1 MSWQWLVPTVS
12 IAYLGLLFAVAYY
25 ADRRA
30 GQGRSLVN
38 NPTIYTL
45 SIAVYCTSWTY
56 YGSVGRAAENG
67 VGFLPIFLG
76 PTLMAA
82 LWWSLLGKI
91 IAIAKSNHI
100 TSIADF
106 IASRYGKSPALGGM
120 VTLFVVV
127 GIMPY
132 IALQLKAVAVSLDVL
147 IHHLDVGV
155 AAGVTAPLHYETAL
169 YVAMILALFAIL
181 FGTRHLD
188 ASERHEG
195 MVTAIAFE
203 SIVKL
208 GAFLLVGLFVTYG
221 LFDGFADLFGQ
232 ALADPGLKRLMTFE
246 VVSGGYASWFSMTF
260 LAMMAVLFLPRQF
273 QVLVV
278 ENVNANHLRQAAW
291 LFPLYLLAFNL
302 FVLPIALAGR
312 LLFAHHGMDPDIFV
326 LTLPIHGRQDWLAL
340 LVYIGGLSAATSMVI
355 VEAIALSTMVSN
367 DWIIPLLLR
376 FRAAF
381 RDDLS
386 GVILTIRRGIIVG
399 LMLLGY
405 LYFRLIGES
414 HTLVSIGMV
423 SFAAVAQFVPAI
435 LLGIYWPGASRRGA
449 MAGLLAGFLVW
460 SHTLLLASFAK
471 SGWIA
476 ASFLTEGPWGITW
489 LKPQALFGLTLFD
502 PITHSV
508 FWSMLANVGL
518 LLTISLF
525 DRQTAVEQIQALNF
539 VNVFEKGAKGGDEYL
554 WSGFVAVGDL
564 KKVLSR
570 FVGPEQADL
579 DFAHYLRQ
587 RHLKLDDNAQA
598 PAHLVAFA
606 ERRLTGAIGSA
617 SARVMISSVVKGESL
632 DLLGVMRILD
642 ETSQVIEYSQR
653 LELKSRQ
660 LEAATRQLQEANTR
674 LQELDRLKDE
684 FISTVSHELRTP
696 LTAIRAFSEI
706 LRDNEEMDAMERHKF
721 TEIIIKEAE
730 RLTRLVNQVLD
741 LAKMESGK
749 MEWHVAEVDLAQI
762 TREAVDATCQL
773 FDNKSIQLRNEVPEH
788 APRLQADR
796 DKIIQVVINLLSN
809 AVKFCTA
816 HTGLVVIQLLEDP
829 EGAGLT
835 VTDNGVGIPKDD
847 LDRIFEKFHQ
857 VQNDAAD
864 LPLGTG
870 LGLTI
875 CRRIVEC
882 HNGRIWAES
891 TLGERTSFHFILP
904 CPPDSTD
911 PSTEPG
917 PTAQNRQIACGA
929 C

>member
-1 MSWQWLVPTVS
+1 MFRQWWVPMLSVT
-12 IAYLGLLFAVAYY
+12 YLGLLFAVAYY

-30 GQGRSLVN
+30 AQGRSLVN
-38 NPTIYTL
+38 NPTLYTL

-76 PTLMAA
+76 PTLVAA

-91 IAIAKSNHI
+91 IAIAKRNHI

-106 IASRYGKSPALGGM
+106 IASRYGKSPLLGSM
-120 VTLFVVV
+120 VTLFAVI

-132 IALQLKAVAVSLDVL
+132 IALQLKAVAVTLDVL
-147 IHHLDVGV
+147 VNPLDMG
-155 AAGVTAPLHYETAL
+155 GTGGGGGSLRYETAL
-169 YVAMILALFAIL
+169 YVAIILALFAIL

-195 MVTAIAFE
+195 MVTAIALE
-203 SIVKL
+203 STVKL

-232 ALADPGLKRLMTFE
+232 AAANPDLRRLMNFD
-246 VVSGGYASWFSMTF
+246 VVSGGYASWFTMTG

-278 ENVNANHLRQAAW
+278 ENVDVNHLRQASW

-312 LLFAHHGMDPDIFV
+312 LLFANSGMEPDTFV
-326 LTLPIHGRQDWLAL
+326 LTLPLYAQQEWLAL
-340 LVYIGGLSAATSMVI
+340 LVFIGGLSAATSMVI
-355 VEAIALSTMVSN
+355 VESVALSTMVSN
-367 DWIIPLLLR
+367 DLIIPLLLR
-376 FRAAF
+376 FHAAF

-386 GVILTIRRGIIVG
+386 GVILTIRRGVIIG

-414 HTLVSIGMV
+414 HTLVGIGMV

-449 MAGLLAGFLVW
+449 MGGLLAGFLVW
-460 SHTLLLASFAK
+460 FYTLLLVSFAK
-471 SGWIA
+471 SGWI
-476 ASFLTEGPWGITW
+476 SSTFLTEGPWGIAG

-508 FWSMLANVGL
+508 FWSLLANVGV
-518 LLTISLF
+518 LLTFSLL
-525 DRQTAVEQIQALNF
+525 DRQTAIEQIQALNF
-539 VNVFEKGAKGGDEYL
+539 VNVFEKGARGGDEYL
-554 WSGFVAVGDL
+554 WSGFVAVGTL
-564 KKVLSR
+564 KKLLAR
-570 FVGPEQADL
+570 FVGPEHAEL
-579 DFAHYLRQ
+579 EFAHYFFRRQ
-587 RHLKLDDNAQA
+587 LKLEDYAQA

-606 ERRLTGAIGSA
+606 ERHLTGAIGSA
-617 SARVMISSVVKGESL
+617 SARVMISSVVRGESL

-660 LEAATRQLQEANTR
+660 LEAATRQLQQANVR
-674 LQELDRLKDE
+674 LQELDSLKDE
-684 FISTVSHELRTP
+684 FISTISHELRTP

-706 LRDNEEMDAMERHKF
+706 LRDNEEMNVEERRRF
-721 TEIIIKEAE
+721 IEIIIKEAE

-749 MEWHVAEVDLAQI
+749 MEWHVAVVDLAEIAQ
-762 TREAVDATCQL
+762 EAIDATRQL
-773 FDNKSIQLRNEVPEH
+773 FINKSIQLRNHIPLS
-788 APRLQADR
+788 PQWLQADR

-809 AVKFCTA
+809 AVKFCATD
-816 HTGLVVIQLLEDP
+816 TGLVEIQLLQHP
-829 EGAGLT
+829 EGLGLT
-835 VTDNGVGIPKDD
+835 VSDNGAGIPADD
-847 LDRIFEKFHQ
+847 LERIFEKFHQ
-857 VQNDAAD
+857 VQKDVTD

-875 CRRIVEC
+875 CRRIIEC

-891 TLGERTSFHFILP
+891 VLGEGTSLHFILP
-904 CPPDSTD
+904 RGEEEPPHPAT
-911 PSTEPG
+911 
-917 PTAQNRQIACGA
+917 
-929 C
+929 